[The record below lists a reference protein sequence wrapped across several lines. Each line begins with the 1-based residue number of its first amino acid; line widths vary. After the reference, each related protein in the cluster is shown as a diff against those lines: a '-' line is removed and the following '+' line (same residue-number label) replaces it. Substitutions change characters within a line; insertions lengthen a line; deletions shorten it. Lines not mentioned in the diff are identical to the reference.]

1 MPPPPP
7 GRGFRRRRRGGGC
20 LSGLLA
26 VFVLVAIVI
35 CIASIRYNNTT
46 EHHRESTAQIRVTPL
61 PASAVRE
68 TAYYTDELGWIRH
81 ASALENALED
91 FYTATG
97 VQPHIY
103 LSETYRDQSEAD
115 SLYSSLFTDE
125 GHFLLVIADD
135 WNTAYILG
143 DDAARVLTDDV
154 MDLFWENFDD
164 CADST
169 RADEDVLI
177 DAFTYTTDG
186 LSSSASPEPAAV
198 TESQQRIAGLFLVL
212 AIIIFFVV
220 VIVIIAVI
228 VRARKNARYDEISG
242 RTSTRSNGDTGDAS
256 WHTASS
262 GSGNDDPRPRGYNLN
277 GEFHS
282 YDEDKKL

>member
-1 MPPPPP
+1 M
-7 GRGFRRRRRGGGC
+7 GGYRRRRRGGGC
-20 LSGLLA
+20 LSSLLA
-26 VFVLVAIVI
+26 VFVLVTIVI

-46 EHHRESTAQIRVTPL
+46 EHHRESAAQIRVTPL
-61 PASAVRE
+61 PASAVHE

-91 FYTATG
+91 FYTSTG

-154 MDLFWENFDD
+154 MVLFWENFDD
-164 CADST
+164 CADSS
-169 RADEDVLI
+169 RADEDVLT
-177 DAFTYTTDG
+177 DAFTYTTDA
-186 LSSSASPEPAAV
+186 LSPDTSPEPAAV
-198 TESQQRIAGLFLVL
+198 TESERRTAGLFMIL
-212 AIIIFFVV
+212 AIMVFLVV
-220 VIVIIAVI
+220 VIVIVTVI
-228 VRARKNARYDEISG
+228 VRARKNARYDEAS
-242 RTSTRSNGDTGDAS
+242 RSSFTRNTDDDTT
-256 WHTASS
+256 WHTAPS
-262 GSGNDDPRPRGYNLN
+262 GGNPSDSESGGPQPRGYNLN

-282 YDEDKKL
+282 YDED